1 MRIAIFGPGGMG
13 RETVRLAR
21 LAHREIAG
29 REDPRG
35 VVFVSDSPGGEVAGV
50 DVIGV
55 DALRP
60 DDDRLVVALGDSAAR
75 RAVAERLSHI
85 RPISLIAPTAVIGP
99 DVEIGEG
106 ALICDFSTVT
116 ASVTIGRHFQCNIH
130 CHVSHDCRIG
140 DFVTFAP
147 RAGCNG
153 TVRIEDGA
161 YIGSGAI
168 IRQGRPG
175 APMVIGAGAVVG
187 MGAVVTKSVPP
198 GVTVVGNPARP
209 MRRRDG

>member
-21 LAHREIAG
+21 LAHREMTGAD
-29 REDPRG
+29 DPGG
-35 VVFVSDSPGGEVAGV
+35 VVFVSDEPGGEVAGIE
-50 DVIGV
+50 VIGA
-55 DALRP
+55 DSLRAE
-60 DDDRLVVALGDSAAR
+60 DRLVVALGDSEAR
-75 RAVAERLSHI
+75 RAVAGRLGHV

-168 IRQGRPG
+168 IRQGRPDS
-175 APMVIGAGAVVG
+175 PMVIGAGATVG
-187 MGAVVTKSVPP
+187 MGAVVTRSVPA

-209 MRRRDG
+209 MERR